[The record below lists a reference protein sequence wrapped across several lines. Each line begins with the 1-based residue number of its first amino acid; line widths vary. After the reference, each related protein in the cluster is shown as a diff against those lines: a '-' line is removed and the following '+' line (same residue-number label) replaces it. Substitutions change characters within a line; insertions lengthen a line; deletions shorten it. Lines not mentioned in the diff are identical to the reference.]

1 MDAFNIS
8 AGSLEVA
15 QRKGGTLLK
24 GVPSGFRVQVAP
36 VGAASWP
43 PARDA
48 CFINRPGRI
57 NAASDRTWYY
67 TTCAPCLM
75 CLKSLKFKCSAPTPL
90 QLRVQAVA
98 LDTAMWANSD
108 WSAPLAFTPTCE
120 AKASGC
126 F

>member
-48 CFINRPGRI
+48 CFINRPGTI

-67 TTCAPCLM
+67 TTCAPCL
-75 CLKSLKFKCSAPTPL
+75 
-90 QLRVQAVA
+90 
-98 LDTAMWANSD
+98 
-108 WSAPLAFTPTCE
+108 AFTPTCE